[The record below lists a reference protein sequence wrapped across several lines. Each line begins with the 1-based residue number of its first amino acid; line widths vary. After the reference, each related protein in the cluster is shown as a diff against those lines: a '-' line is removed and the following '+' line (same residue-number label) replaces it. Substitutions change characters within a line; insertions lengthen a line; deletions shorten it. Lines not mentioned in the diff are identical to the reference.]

1 MRYDSTHVK
10 DFSLLTFDLNHEAGG
25 ETGPDTVEAGAEEL
39 PRVVGAHEDA
49 GLRAVHRRVPDLDP
63 RDASH
68 GRRVRHLARDR
79 EQRVLAPVRQRS
91 YIGLQD
97 DGGQI

>member
-1 MRYDSTHVK
+1 MSKTQI
-10 DFSLLTFDLNHEAGG
+10 LTFDLDHEAGG
-25 ETGPDTVEAGAEEL
+25 ETGSDTVEASAEEL

-68 GRRVRHLARDR
+68 GRRVRHLTRDR
-79 EQRVLAPVRQRS
+79 EQRVLSPVRQRS
-91 YIGLQD
+91 NIGFQD
-97 DGGQI
+97 DGRQI